1 MTAGVVLLAGGSAS
15 RFGSDK
21 RLRVLDDGR
30 TTLLMAAVDSIRRA
44 DLPLLVCLGG
54 ADHDLELTLRGGGIH
69 CIRCPDSRHGMGATL
84 ANGIGAVAQSWD
96 GVLVGLAD
104 MPSIRPDTYVRI
116 RDKLGPERIVVPT
129 YGHKRGHPVG
139 FDRSFFPELL
149 ALEGDRGA
157 RGVLAAHPEAVLE
170 IAVDDPGIL
179 LDVDVVADLLSLP
192 A

>member
-21 RLRVLDDGR
+21 RLRVLADGR
-30 TTLLMAAVDSIRRA
+30 TLLMAALDSIRRA
-44 DLPLLVCLGG
+44 ELPLLVCLGA
-54 ADHDLELTLRGGGIH
+54 ADHDLELTLRHEGIH
-69 CIRCPDSRHGMGATL
+69 CTRCPDSRQGMGATL

-104 MPSIRPDTYVRI
+104 MPSIRPDTYLRI
-116 RDKLGPERIVVPT
+116 RDQLRANRIVIPT
-129 YGHKRGHPVG
+129 HGGKRGHPVG
-139 FDRSFFPELL
+139 FDRGFFPELL

-157 RGVLAAHPEAVLE
+157 RGVLSAHPEAVLE

-179 LDVDVVADLLSLP
+179 LDVDVVADLQSLP